1 MVLSD
6 KIFKTVL
13 ENITPKKPPV
23 LLDGWNPASPKRNN
37 TSKSWE
43 IAWMKYLSTG
53 QPNFSHHQYQW
64 RNWCHQKISFLPAT
78 VAQHLHTQRTSWQV
92 LKLSGSENKKQQHP
106 PCWFWKFIVQKSWD
120 FIILYDIALHIRGLK
135 QLQVT
140 WLRKCFGSQ
149 PVNCSFHRL
158 KARNVAKD
166 LDDQK

>member
-92 LKLSGSENKKQQHP
+92 LKLSGSENKKTTTSTLLILEIYSTKIMRFHHP
-106 PCWFWKFIVQKSWD
+106 LWHCLAHPWPEAASSHLAAKMFW
-120 FIILYDIALHIRGLK
+120 
-135 QLQVT
+135 
-140 WLRKCFGSQ
+140 
-149 PVNCSFHRL
+149 
-158 KARNVAKD
+158 
-166 LDDQK
+166 